1 LVNVEREE
9 GLLGNPWPE
18 PEALPHIDSAND
30 EFSLPETW
38 FQGPEPLRLKNRYEF
53 RFVQLVHLVSR
64 GWQPSAMELRVA
76 AMFTWH
82 GYERFAETAL
92 ILAGIGLQHPY
103 VTSIRETIIV
113 LLEEVAFY
121 FEKADPNQQLEIRSC
136 QILMQYSPGVPE
148 YRVKYEEVLKK
159 HKELLKREMRAMSL
173 ERTQWFR
180 IASRMEYYL
189 SLLVDSE
196 MKARRIAQWL
206 DRSGTSFEEFRAGMQ

>member
-1 LVNVEREE
+1 
-9 GLLGNPWPE
+9 
-18 PEALPHIDSAND
+18 
-30 EFSLPETW
+30 
-38 FQGPEPLRLKNRYEF
+38 
-53 RFVQLVHLVSR
+53 
-64 GWQPSAMELRVA
+64 
-76 AMFTWH
+76 
-82 GYERFAETAL
+82 
-92 ILAGIGLQHPY
+92 
-103 VTSIRETIIV
+103 
-113 LLEEVAFY
+113 Y

-206 DRSGTSFEEFRAGMQ
+206 DRSGTSFEEFRAGMQALTEGVERAQQHYARGEYQKAIQNLDPVLPAAKTGWVSLRDVECIDLWLKCAAR